1 MPHPLYGKRLSR
13 LSVSDIRK
21 LLEAEPPDP
30 ATIDKLLRDPR
41 AGVRTIARSF
51 QEKRKKKDRIE
62 SHYDDMCAFERKFRM
77 EGACEVAGIDEAGRG
92 PLAGPVAVGC
102 VVLPGDIRF
111 PGLDDSKKMT
121 AKAREQI
128 YERIVAEAKAWSV
141 AVIDHLDIDEL
152 GIHGAV
158 MKGMRQAVEKLAIRP
173 DVALV
178 DGKSLPGLDCR
189 ERAIVDGDALCL
201 SIAAASVIAKVT
213 RDRIMVELDS
223 RYPGYGFAGHKGY
236 ACGEHIEAIRKLGPS
251 DIHRF
256 SFHTATSEAPSGT
269 VRAAL
274 ERRLR
279 GVPTLADLERAA
291 NGIARNYQFFSE
303 EDLDYL
309 RKVYREC
316 RDRLLSSSNDSHR
329 GK

>member
-1 MPHPLYGKRLSR
+1 MPHPFYGKRLSR
-13 LSVSDIRK
+13 LSVTDIRQ
-21 LLEAEPPDP
+21 LLADEPPDQ
-30 ATIDKLLRDPR
+30 ATLEKLLRDPR
-41 AGVRTIARSF
+41 AGVQAIARSY
-51 QEKRKKKDRIE
+51 QVKQKRKDRLE
-62 SHYDDMCAFERKFRM
+62 SHYDEMCAFERKFRV
-77 EGACEVAGIDEAGRG
+77 EGACVVAGIDEAGRG

-102 VVLPGDIRF
+102 VALPGDVRF

-121 AKAREQI
+121 PKTREEM
-128 YERIVAEAKAWSV
+128 YERIVSEAKAWSV
-141 AVIDHLDIDEL
+141 AVIDHFDIDEL

-158 MKGMRQAVEKLAIRP
+158 MKGMRQAADALALRP
-173 DVALV
+173 DIALV
-178 DGKSLPGLDCR
+178 DGKSLPGLSCR

-236 ACGEHIEAIRKLGPS
+236 ACNEHIEAIRKLGPS

-256 SFHTATSEAPSGT
+256 SFHTATSEAPAGT
-269 VRAAL
+269 VRVAL

-279 GVPTLADLERAA
+279 GVGVFADLERVA

-303 EDLDYL
+303 EDLYYL
-309 RKVYREC
+309 RRVYREC
-316 RDRLLSSSNDSHR
+316 RER
-329 GK
+329 